1 MYVDF
6 QPAVRVQVSNICG
19 SNPKQNELKFGKQIV
34 GSLILLGVV
43 GKEEGWINYLLS
55 GSVDGKNDMAISLLI
70 VW

>member
-1 MYVDF
+1 
-6 QPAVRVQVSNICG
+6 
-19 SNPKQNELKFGKQIV
+19 
-34 GSLILLGVV
+34 V